1 MVILDDDHSEKHVF
15 EEMKVYGTFVTLGNY
30 MIVED
35 TSMGGHPVWPELKGG
50 PMESVQKYMSLYDD
64 FEIDLSCEKFLL
76 TFNPNGYLKK
86 IK

>member
-1 MVILDDDHSEKHVF
+1 
-15 EEMKVYGTFVTLGNY
+15 